1 MNYFD
6 KTFIILRNESN
17 GILLLIKLLE
27 KVRAVDSTIEQAFM
41 NLLRLLVESKDY
53 QQSIGHPKSK
63 LSLGIKDKKY
73 RVLLTYPINEERWI
87 EIQKNRELRNAL
99 DIDDLVEY
107 YDVIN
112 LMEKDYLIKFTEK
125 YNWRYKQ
132 DALLNF
138 RNLDND
144 AMLLEICI
152 NI

>member
-73 RVLLTYPINEERWI
+73 RVLL
-87 EIQKNRELRNAL
+87 
-99 DIDDLVEY
+99 
-107 YDVIN
+107 
-112 LMEKDYLIKFTEK
+112 EKDYLIKFTEK